1 MRGQSRRKRKREWV
15 HDCNDV
21 GLLFFLFFVFL
32 GKRMGWSNIRFAV

>member
-21 GLLFFLFFVFL
+21 GLFFYFFWVFFGKKDGL
-32 GKRMGWSNIRFAV
+32 G